1 MLKETGKEITL
12 LFKISIIFVS
22 ALLISFS
29 SSAQVKNTKPKTE
42 KSRIELSFNLGYSY
56 PLLEAYGDKV
66 TINAAEDQVFIDGKR
81 LLVSD
86 NFGTN
91 TGYTAQTYFKY
102 SFLSKGRAKIL
113 FNLGYNNLHG
123 TYPGPSGYDIGV
135 RIQSFNI
142 GAGAE
147 INPLGHEKTFYP
159 GVYGL
164 LRANFVGGETFHRA
178 GLDFFKVTPRYG
190 YSAGFKL
197 NYNLKSNLGMHLG
210 YSYSYDNLWNKQVDE
225 TVTGDEHVIV
235 LRDKYSPTNGL
246 NSDRRIA
253 YWSLYLGMNFFFN

>member
-1 MLKETGKEITL
+1 MP
-12 LFKISIIFVS
+12 LFKFRIIIL

-29 SSAQVKNTKPKTE
+29 SMAQVKNKTTRSKTE

-56 PLLEAYGDKV
+56 PLLEAHGDKV

-91 TGYTAQTYFKY
+91 TGYSAQTYFKY
-102 SFLSKGRAKIL
+102 SVLNKGRAKIL
-113 FNLGYNNLHG
+113 FNLGYNNLNG

-135 RIQSFNI
+135 RIQSFSI

-147 INPLGHEKTFYP
+147 INPIGHEKAFYP
-159 GVYGL
+159 GVFGL

-197 NYNLKSNLGMHLG
+197 NYNLKRNMGMHLG
-210 YSYSYDNLWNKQVDE
+210 YSYSYDNLWNKQADE

-235 LRDKYSPTNGL
+235 LRDKSSTTNGL

>member
-1 MLKETGKEITL
+1 MLA
-12 LFKISIIFVS
+12 V
-22 ALLISFS
+22 LISVS
-29 SSAQVKNTKPKTE
+29 SFGQVTKTKNLLKKE

-56 PLLEAYGDKV
+56 PLLEAYGSKV
-66 TINAAEDQVFIDGKR
+66 TINTNEDRILIDGKS

-91 TGYTAQTYFKY
+91 TGYTVQAYIKY
-102 SFLSKGRAKIL
+102 AVVRNGFAKIL

-123 TYPGPSGYDIGV
+123 TYPGSSGYDVGV
-135 RIQSFNI
+135 RIQSFSI

-147 INPLGHEKTFYP
+147 INPLGHDKTFYP

-164 LRANFVGGETFHRA
+164 LRTNFMGGETFHRA
-178 GLDFFKVTPRYG
+178 GLDFFKVVPRYG

-197 NYNLKSNLGMHLG
+197 NYNLKRSLGMHFG
-210 YSYSYDNLWNKQVDE
+210 YSYSYDNVWNKQTDE
-225 TVTGDEHVIV
+225 TVTGDAHVIV
-235 LRDKYSPTNGL
+235 FRDEANSTNGL
-246 NSDRRIA
+246 SSNRRVA